1 MSRKEEADP
10 RFGQSQSGLEGAEL
24 QVEQLGAEPV
34 ELQEVLLL
42 RTGLDSLNRIMSVE
56 KALREALQEEQNRT
70 SLLQEEATRLGQ
82 ENRTYMVL
90 VDQLSSQIVEM
101 EEELCSLS
109 AASTTSERIDLLQQA
124 LLESQ
129 NQLSRTQQNFETEKR
144 SLARQLVELED
155 LVLELEVRTD
165 WEDQVDRTG
174 PHRFVS

>member
-1 MSRKEEADP
+1 MSRKEEAAP
-10 RFGQSQSGLEGAEL
+10 RFGQSQAGLEGAE
-24 QVEQLGAEPV
+24 PV
-34 ELQEVLLL
+34 EPQEVLLL
-42 RTGLDSLNRIMSVE
+42 RNGSDSLDRIRSVE
-56 KALREALQEEQNRT
+56 TALQEVLQEEQNRT
-70 SLLQEEATRLGQ
+70 SLLQEEVTRLGQ

-109 AASTTSERIDLLQQA
+109 APSRTSERIDLLQRA
-124 LLESQ
+124 LLDSQ

-144 SLARQLVELED
+144 RLARQLVELED

-165 WEDQVDRTG
+165 WEDQADRTG